1 MFVPDLQQNTVRVLE
16 AMEVWVAKLVEVA
29 LEVWLDDLLAVEE
42 GDEDRREVNVAAEL
56 RGKCQQ

>member
-42 GDEDRREVNVAAEL
+42 GVEDRREVDVAVEL

>member
-29 LEVWLDDLLAVEE
+29 LEVWLDDLLAVPE